1 MWLVSII
8 LISTCLVSM
17 VRHYNRKTP
26 PKYAKEDVAR
36 AVRAV
41 KECKMSQLLAAKK
54 FNVPR
59 TTLRDHLYDPSLR
72 TGAGR
77 STFFSVEEER
87 EMVASLQ
94 ALQQIGFGLTREL
107 AGIVIHDYLIDQPHR
122 CNPFKDNLPGKDWWT
137 LFMKRW
143 CNELSLRKP
152 QHLPTHRAVGASKDV
167 LNDWFEKVGDLMEKT
182 GLNELPGD
190 ELQKRLWNCDETGF
204 CLSTTSKHILSKRGE
219 REVQETVGGS
229 GREFITLLAAAS
241 ADGTR
246 LPPFIVYKAK
256 HLWSRWTKG
265 GPNGVMYSVSD
276 SGWMESANFLQW
288 FEKMFVPAVRHI
300 TPIILFFDGHHSHL
314 TLRLIEV
321 ARSNNIHLIC
331 FPPHVTHIL
340 QPLDVG
346 VFGPLKSSWRTVLK
360 KYQIETGAANVTKQ
374 DFPPLIAQL
383 FGISFRKDH
392 IKGGFKKSGIYP
404 LDRSIL
410 PQHKFDKGIPFVGPS
425 DKNTTPQEQGAAEE
439 EEGCMSVHVTG
450 NCTINECVTPI
461 RLELKCYFA
470 DILQK
475 KTTHSTSEPADKQK
489 VKAAFYGEALTTDE
503 TYQRLIAE
511 QEEKTKQKEELQKKR
526 EEKKEEQQKKKEEQ
540 EMKRKEKREERQKKK
555 EEQEIKKREKKEEQQ
570 RKREEQQKKKEERQ
584 NRERCRKPQSSTK
597 VARRKSHSHSRL
609 KEIQP
614 QLQLANATEEMN
626 ECCKVC
632 HEVADDDEELWI
644 GCDACSNWYHYPCIN
659 LPGIPDDDTWLCPYC
674 EGNV

>member
-1 MWLVSII
+1 M
-8 LISTCLVSM
+8 
-17 VRHYNRKTP
+17 
-26 PKYAKEDVAR
+26 
-36 AVRAV
+36 
-41 KECKMSQLLAAKK
+41 
-54 FNVPR
+54 
-59 TTLRDHLYDPSLR
+59 
-72 TGAGR
+72 
-77 STFFSVEEER
+77 
-87 EMVASLQ
+87 
-94 ALQQIGFGLTREL
+94 
-107 AGIVIHDYLIDQPHR
+107 
-122 CNPFKDNLPGKDWWT
+122 
-137 LFMKRW
+137 
-143 CNELSLRKP
+143 
-152 QHLPTHRAVGASKDV
+152 
-167 LNDWFEKVGDLMEKT
+167 
-182 GLNELPGD
+182 
-190 ELQKRLWNCDETGF
+190 
-204 CLSTTSKHILSKRGE
+204 
-219 REVQETVGGS
+219 
-229 GREFITLLAAAS
+229 
-241 ADGTR
+241 
-246 LPPFIVYKAK
+246 
-256 HLWSRWTKG
+256 
-265 GPNGVMYSVSD
+265 
-276 SGWMESANFLQW
+276 
-288 FEKMFVPAVRHI
+288 
-300 TPIILFFDGHHSHL
+300 
-314 TLRLIEV
+314 
-321 ARSNNIHLIC
+321 
-331 FPPHVTHIL
+331 
-340 QPLDVG
+340 
-346 VFGPLKSSWRTVLK
+346 FGPLKSSWRTVLK

-540 EMKRKEKREERQKKK
+540 EIKRKEKREERQKKK

-614 QLQLANATEEMN
+614 QSQLANATEEMN